1 MVRVDAYAQGV
12 AGLEHIA
19 TFCGNC
25 NCGCPEVYLAEQA
38 PAERRVVITDD
49 FGQRIEMSLEQLEV
63 LVADVKSGVLDQVLT
78 SAGL

>member
-1 MVRVDAYAQGV
+1 V

-78 SAGL
+78 SAGR